1 MAFVLKQ
8 SATYTWPVTLILPVN
23 GGRRVKHTFDAEFR
37 RLPQTRI
44 NELRRMGQAMA
55 KGPVPEDEE
64 LIDQD
69 AAREVLAGWSG
80 VVDDEGKEIP
90 FSESKL
96 NELLEIPTIANQIFK
111 AWFDSIEVAKR
122 KN

>member
-23 GGRRVKHTFDAEFR
+23 GGRREKHTFDAEFR

-55 KGPVPEDEE
+55 NGPVPEDEE

-69 AAREVLAGWSG
+69 AAREVMAGWSG
-80 VVDDEGKEIP
+80 VVDDEGNEIP

-111 AWFDSIEVAKR
+111 AWFDSIEVAKK